1 VGFFVNGV
9 CVCVCVQVDG
19 SFFHTNIV
27 SMEIFAFN
35 FIKVSTAKNI
45 AKAQNMIRS
54 ESNGNKLQNL
64 NTSTDYIKHVLEA
77 EEG

>member
-1 VGFFVNGV
+1 
-9 CVCVCVQVDG
+9 VCVQVDG
-19 SFFHTNIV
+19 SIFHTNIV

-35 FIKVSTAKNI
+35 FIKVCTAKNI

-64 NTSTDYIKHVLEA
+64 NTSIYYIKHVLSVVEKDMEGGE